1 METVSLFQLKKDGSR
16 VCLLLLD
23 MYTWNFTKRDDVTY
37 DRQQVVYEAA
47 DLTCNYFQKYKFF
60 YFLHKQKFPYHVTDA
75 DKCVRSYAI
84 KLAAEIQRIRIKHGV
99 LHLSHLLPEH
109 LKDNRVSNSV
119 KNPITYGWINS
130 YKIM

>member
-1 METVSLFQLKKDGSR
+1 MFPHFSWRRMEVECVYYSSTCTHGISQNGMMWRMISNKCCMKQLIWHVIISH
-16 VCLLLLD
+16 
-23 MYTWNFTKRDDVTY
+23 T
-37 DRQQVVYEAA
+37 
-47 DLTCNYFQKYKFF
+47 FF
-60 YFLHKQKFPYHVTDA
+60 YFIHKQKCTYHVADA
-75 DKCVRSYAI
+75 DKCVKSYAI